1 MLSYLTATLPK
12 GTSPAA
18 RLLALQC
25 ALRMNSHM
33 QARLPTGLLRSLRLS
48 TTAYPWQQLEQTRW
62 LRTTPDNT
70 TGITA
75 ELLDP
80 TLLGQAPARPD
91 RMHAAH
97 WALLA
102 SSAPEARTLGPQ
114 AQLASVYLAAHT
126 DPRTGN
132 GLEELDQMARS
143 CDTWPT
149 ELAHTLDQLTA
160 TTLLK
165 TWQVSPYSGDLHWT
179 LARTTPPRIR

>member
-48 TTAYPWQQLEQTRW
+48 TT
-62 LRTTPDNT
+62 PDNT
-70 TGITA
+70 AGITA

-102 SSAPEARTLGPQ
+102 SSASEARTLGPQ

-149 ELAHTLDQLTA
+149 ELARTLDQLTA
-160 TTLLK
+160 TALLK

-179 LARTTPPRIR
+179 LARTVPPRIR